1 MSDKKK
7 QAGASKGDFI
17 APEIENE
24 DRDERADALPLQ
36 EDFWK
41 PPVRFGSVPVE
52 KEPLGWDRRRNFR
65 KVFPPVQLPF
75 QVADR
80 ISFGYP
86 ELEPNRLFWGDNLH
100 VMRSLPAESIDL
112 IYIDPPFF
120 SGRHYNVIFGDK
132 NELRSFSD
140 IWEGGMPGYLV
151 WLNARLFEMKRLL
164 KRTGSIYVHC
174 DHHAS
179 HYIKVELDKIFGY
192 GNFLNEVVW
201 PYTSGGVS
209 KQWFGRKH
217 DVLLLYAKQ
226 AGAHYINIPKEK
238 SYTRTL
244 PEPHTASG
252 TRLGVL
258 RDDVCKLC
266 EQGSPGQ
273 KYRMVT
279 MRDVWGDVRSLFR
292 NDAETIG
299 YPTQK
304 PERLLRRVI
313 EASCPDDG
321 VVGDFFVGGGTS
333 VSVAQML
340 NRKWVACDQ
349 SRVATAITRDRL
361 VRQVD
366 EKTGKFFPAPDF
378 TIEHWGVYEAKQLS
392 ETPPE
397 HFRGFVLRAFGATE
411 EKSAQ
416 GIHGYKGAIP
426 IWVGAPEQ
434 TAAVTVKDVQ
444 NFANAIR
451 KTTRYKQD
459 NLRDGIM
466 LAWAFGE
473 DAQKAAAELR
483 ELGETEVNFVRLDML
498 RIDSHDFRKHIAAL
512 STTHADYENFLTF
525 VQPPKVEVGYRRV
538 APRVY
543 AFDVSDTVVLN
554 SGAQIANVQWDFN
567 YEERFSSTPDY
578 SFAGGGKEGALLKTQ
593 YQFPTGGKKRV
604 ACKVQDDMGGEGFWT
619 AEMDVE

>member
-17 APEIENE
+17 APDIENE
-24 DRDERADALPLQ
+24 DRDERADALPPQ

-52 KEPLGWDRRRNFR
+52 REPLGWDRRRGFR
-65 KVFPPVQLPF
+65 KVFPIVRLPF

-80 ISFGYP
+80 VKFGHS

-140 IWEGGMPGYLV
+140 IWEGGMPGYLI

-164 KRTGSIYVHC
+164 KKTGSIVVHLDEHAVHYC
-174 DHHAS
+174 KIEMDKVFGHAS
-179 HYIKVELDKIFGY
+179 FVNEIIWHYTGGGRAKRYFSNKHDSLLWYAPAGKG
-192 GNFLNEVVW
+192 GNFFFDVNAVRV
-201 PYTSGGVS
+201 PYKETSG
-209 KQWFGRKH
+209 
-217 DVLLLYAKQ
+217 YAKGGIVSA
-226 AGAHYINIPKEK
+226 AGKEYKPNPK
-238 SYTRTL
+238 
-244 PEPHTASG
+244 G
-252 TRLGVL
+252 TPV
-258 RDDVCKLC
+258 DDVWDIPIINPLSS
-266 EQGSPGQ
+266 E
-273 KYRMVT
+273 R
-279 MRDVWGDVRSLFR
+279 
-292 NDAETIG
+292 IG

-304 PERLLRRVI
+304 PERLLERII
-313 EASCPDDG
+313 EGCSPEGG
-321 VVGDFFVGGGTS
+321 VVADFFSGGGTTPA
-333 VSVAQML
+333 VAQKL
-340 NRKWVACDQ
+340 KRRWIACDQ
-349 SRVATAITRDRL
+349 SRVATAITADRL
-361 VRQVD
+361 VRQI
-366 EKTGKFFPAPDF
+366 EKQTGAVFPVPDF
-378 TIEHWGVYEAKQLS
+378 TVEHWGVYEARQLS
-392 ETPPE
+392 ETPPQ

-411 EKSAQ
+411 EKNEK

-426 IWVGAPEQ
+426 IWVGSPEQ
-434 TAAVTVKDVQ
+434 TAAVTAADVQ

-466 LAWAFGE
+466 LAWAFGS
-473 DAQKAAAELR
+473 DSQKAAEELR
-483 ELGETEVNFVRLDML
+483 ELGETEVNFVRLDMR
-498 RIDSHDFRKHIAAL
+498 RIDSHGFREHIAAL
-512 STTHADYENFLTF
+512 STTHANYENFLTF
-525 VQPPKVEVGYRRV
+525 VQPPKVEVGHSRIASCIYE
-538 APRVY
+538 
-543 AFDVSDTVVLN
+543 FDVGDTLVLN
-554 SGAQIANVQWDFN
+554 PGAKIANVQWDFN

-593 YQFPTGGKKRV
+593 YHFPASGKTRI